1 MHCHITACWLTYA
14 LQAQQLDHEIGAIID
29 KIMTVSSADQIP
41 ALSHEAELVI
51 AKPEFQDPSMH
62 QQISDIQDHVRLH
75 SDLKA
80 ILLEIEATAWGAD
93 GSALAALS
101 QKAGALITPE
111 LEARPAVSSLS
122 KVLVFVDILIPS
134 SPARRHP

>member
-1 MHCHITACWLTYA
+1 MTSAWLIERDGIHLCYAHDGFHCGRWVTFTDPCAWRFKTKA
-14 LQAQQLDHEIGAIID
+14 
-29 KIMTVSSADQIP
+29 
-41 ALSHEAELVI
+41 EAELVI

-101 QKAGALITPE
+101 QKAGALITPD
-111 LEARPAVSSLS
+111 LEARPAVSFPAMAFAS
-122 KVLVFVDILIPS
+122 VDDF
-134 SPARRHP
+134 